1 MKKSIVLLI
10 LSMTIILFANY
21 YNYFVQSGDTLY
33 SISKETGIPI
43 SVLVDLNSGLN
54 TNLRIGQDIKIPFT
68 PGILFK
74 PTKSL
79 SITELARTFFIDV
92 DELRAINYSIGNTV
106 PAGKEVFVP
115 LGTSITAF
123 ANMSDFIW
131 PVYGKITSGFG
142 WRLHPIYGKSMF
154 HSGIDISAP
163 TGTPVFAS
171 RAGTVKFAGWRTG
184 YGNLVILSHGAYET
198 YYAHLS
204 KISVFVGLQVSKGDL
219 IGRVGETGTATGP
232 HLHFEVRI
240 GGKEDNPVAYLPKT
254 NTYVM
259 RRVFS
264 E

>member
-21 YNYFVQSGDTLY
+21 YNYVVQSGDTLY
-33 SISKETGIPI
+33 GISKETGIPI
-43 SVLVDLNSGLN
+43 PVLIDWNPGLSA
-54 TNLRIGQDIKIPFT
+54 NLIVGQTIKIPFT

-92 DELRAINYSIGNTV
+92 EELKAINPSIGSTV
-106 PAGKEVFVP
+106 AASKEVFVS
-115 LGTSITAF
+115 LGTNITTF

-131 PVYGKITSGFG
+131 PVYGKITSNFG
-142 WRLHPIYGKSMF
+142 WRLHPIYGRSMF

-171 RAGTVKFAGWRTG
+171 RAGTVTFAGWQTG
-184 YGNLVILSHGAYET
+184 YGNLVIINHGAYET

-204 KISVFVGLQVSKGDL
+204 KINVFVGLQVSKGDL

-240 GGKEDNPVAYLPKT
+240 GGKEDNPVAYLPRT